1 LYFIIEDSFLSFNCE
16 TNENSKCEG
25 RGEVIS
31 FMKVKPLYLLNII
44 LSIVLLTS
52 LLVNA
57 ATNRSVTT
65 STSKYDPWTD
75 INDDGVI
82 DGQDAVM
89 LIDAIPSS
97 GTPINKTALLLELQ
111 ARVDSLNASLLDSEA
126 YFNTRITTLNASF
139 VDLQSQVG
147 TLHATV
153 NSLIERVNALEAN
166 YSVTNL
172 KLAPNAIPFNSADG
186 TTTIYANNTLTFK
199 EMADMVV
206 NITLSRPSQVLIMF
220 SANAL
225 QSSDG
230 VQHIE
235 IMALVNESY
244 LASPGPVYLNPG
256 VSVDI
261 FFHSHYLPAGS
272 FTYVFYALI
281 NEAGTYTIKIKWR
294 VTGGTGQIG
303 YRSLTVI
310 GLPA

>member
-1 LYFIIEDSFLSFNCE
+1 MVTKKDLIIA
-16 TNENSKCEG
+16 
-25 RGEVIS
+25 
-31 FMKVKPLYLLNII
+31 I
-44 LSIVLLTS
+44 LGTFCLTS
-52 LLVNA
+52 TLFMIMPS
-57 ATNRSVTT
+57 RSP
-65 STSKYDPWTD
+65 SSNGAYDPWMD
-75 INDDGVI
+75 LNDDGVI
-82 DGQDAVM
+82 DSTDLGLLGANWGT
-89 LIDAIPSS
+89 L

-111 ARVDSLNASLLDSEA
+111 SKVDDLNA
-126 YFNTRITTLNASF
+126 I
-139 VDLQSQVG
+139 
-147 TLHATV
+147 V
-153 NSLIERVNALEAN
+153 NSLMERVDALEAN

-172 KLAPNAIPFNSADG
+172 KLAPNAIPFNSTNG
-186 TTTIYANNTLTFK
+186 NSTIYASNTITYK
-199 EMADMVV
+199 DMADMIVDL
-206 NITLSRPSQVLIMF
+206 TLDRPSQVLIMF

-225 QSSDG
+225 QDSDA
-230 VQHIE
+230 VQQIE

-261 FFHSHYLPAGS
+261 FYHSHYLSAGS